1 MRSRIILTGAAVAT
15 GLALAAVPTAAMA
28 ATTPAQVSSV
38 ASVPTQQ
45 SSLRAISAPTATVVN
60 HPPYGKVY
68 QLRGTIS
75 GAQSG
80 DWVRVLNSRNQP
92 VPGFKAFQL
101 SNPISNYTI
110 YFNPGSLGGVYKVQ
124 IGNQESPGV
133 QLNPITGSSSAASA
147 AVGGF

>member
-15 GLALAAVPTAAMA
+15 GLALAAFPTAAMA
-28 ATTPAQVSSV
+28 ATPGQVSSV
-38 ASVPTQQ
+38 AAVSTQQ
-45 SSLRAISAPTATVVN
+45 SGLRAISAPTATVVN
-60 HPPYGKVY
+60 HPPYGRVY

-101 SNPISNYTI
+101 SNPISNYTV

-124 IGNQESPGV
+124 IGSQVSAGV
-133 QLNPITGSSSAASA
+133 QLNPITGSASAASA
-147 AVGGF
+147 AVGGL

>member
-1 MRSRIILTGAAVAT
+1 MHSRIILTGAAVAT
-15 GLALAAVPTAAMA
+15 GLAMVAAPTAALA
-28 ATTPAQVSSV
+28 ATPVAGATSVSVPAQQ
-38 ASVPTQQ
+38 AG
-45 SSLRAISAPTATVVN
+45 LRAISAPTATVVN

-75 GAQSG
+75 GAQTG
-80 DWVRVLNSRNQP
+80 DWVRVLDARNQP

-124 IGNQESPGV
+124 IGNQVSPGV
-133 QLNPITGSSSAASA
+133 QLNPIAASA
-147 AVGGF
+147 TSAAIGGF